1 MSTKVTRKHVT
12 AAYEGVPYLFVTL
25 EIGLIGQVPTNK
37 RTIKSLGFLR
47 PKTSVIL
54 PNSPAIWGQLFKI
67 GAQVILT
74 PEMMPDFVPAELKTN
89 ANAFDFGNFVT
100 VRPATEAEG
109 DKAKHKK
116 AIMAKRIALRQN
128 KD

>member
-12 AAYEGVPYLFVTL
+12 AAYEKVPYLFVTL
-25 EIGLIGQVPTNK
+25 ESGLIGQVPTNK
-37 RTIKSLGFLR
+37 RTIKSLGFQR

-54 PNSPAIWGQLFKI
+54 PNTPAIWGQIFKL

-74 PEMMPDFVPAELKTN
+74 PEMMPDFVSDDLKKQ
-89 ANAFDFGNFVT
+89 ANAFDFGRFVT
-100 VRPATEAEG
+100 VRPATEEEG
-109 DKAKHKK
+109 NKAKHKK
-116 AIMAKRIALRQN
+116 ATMAKRIALRQN